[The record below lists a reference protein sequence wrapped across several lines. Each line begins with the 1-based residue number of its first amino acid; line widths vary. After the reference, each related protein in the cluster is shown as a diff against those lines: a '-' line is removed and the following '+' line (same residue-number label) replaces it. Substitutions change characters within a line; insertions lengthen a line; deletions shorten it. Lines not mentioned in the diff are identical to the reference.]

1 MLRRTLIA
9 VSKWHIAGAAF
20 CFSTRPMFSS
30 PNEARPISAGTPLC
44 QAGSTPTP
52 DECSIID
59 RYLVFLRVLEYY
71 AGILFLTTN
80 RVGTF
85 DEAFKSRIHMSL
97 WYPTLSHKSTKRI
110 WKMNLDRTKE
120 KEKELGL
127 KVDEVKIMD
136 FADNHWRESEEE
148 GSGFWNGRQIRNGM
162 VSPIFHDLMLT

>member
-1 MLRRTLIA
+1 
-9 VSKWHIAGAAF
+9 
-20 CFSTRPMFSS
+20 
-30 PNEARPISAGTPLC
+30 
-44 QAGSTPTP
+44 
-52 DECSIID
+52 
-59 RYLVFLRVLEYY
+59 
-71 AGILFLTTN
+71 
-80 RVGTF
+80 
-85 DEAFKSRIHMSL
+85 MSL